1 MENKLTPK
9 QELDRILLTTDV
21 SNIEQIHFI
30 PTDGTM
36 FSSKNENVMKLAL
49 YITNSLGK
57 KLFLPLELSNAF
69 EFVIKNLDSHLPRE
83 EYKSIVSNIQGF
95 ITTGWSLEI
104 IEKSLGKKE
113 EFITPQMET
122 PPNQE
127 KIQSSPTLW
136 SWDDIKSQSKLQDE
150 RPSIPSHTL
159 QTREKKEKVMTWKN
173 ILLAL
178 FVLWP
183 LSGIITSIITY
194 PFSMALYSL
203 TTYSFW
209 AMILSIFSFITTP
222 ILFVLLSERILKLSR
237 KWSIILF
244 IVSALIAIW
253 IFAAVCG
260 GIVYMYF

>member
-95 ITTGWSLEI
+95 ITTG
-104 IEKSLGKKE
+104 
-113 EFITPQMET
+113 
-122 PPNQE
+122 
-127 KIQSSPTLW
+127 
-136 SWDDIKSQSKLQDE
+136 
-150 RPSIPSHTL
+150 
-159 QTREKKEKVMTWKN
+159 
-173 ILLAL
+173 
-178 FVLWP
+178 
-183 LSGIITSIITY
+183 
-194 PFSMALYSL
+194 
-203 TTYSFW
+203 
-209 AMILSIFSFITTP
+209 
-222 ILFVLLSERILKLSR
+222 
-237 KWSIILF
+237 
-244 IVSALIAIW
+244 
-253 IFAAVCG
+253 
-260 GIVYMYF
+260 